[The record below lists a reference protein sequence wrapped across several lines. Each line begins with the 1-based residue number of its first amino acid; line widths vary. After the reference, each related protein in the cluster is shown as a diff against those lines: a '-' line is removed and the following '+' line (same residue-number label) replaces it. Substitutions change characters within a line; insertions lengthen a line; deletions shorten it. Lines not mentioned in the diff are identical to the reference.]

1 VDRSDKEWTI
11 SSQQKKTKK
20 RRDPQHDLSDSPSD
34 SPAGPSR
41 TTEGGAKDGP
51 SAGGGGAKG
60 RAGKRRKTAK
70 KAEDEMVDS
79 FEFDEVWD
87 VEVSVFGT
95 AGSHEL
101 SSGSTDSL
109 NSGDGENGSLL
120 HFAGALKGRTHQ
132 RV

>member
-20 RRDPQHDLSDSPSD
+20 RRDPQHDLSDSPSA

-87 VEVSVFGT
+87 VEVSVLVLARVSLEWVDGQL
-95 AGSHEL
+95 EL
-101 SSGSTDSL
+101 GRW
-109 NSGDGENGSLL
+109 GEWIFPAFCRRAQG
-120 HFAGALKGRTHQ
+120 
-132 RV
+132 